1 MNQRD
6 VIWRQETTK
15 PVVEHDMFEIAQV
28 KKKISQGYYNERR
41 EPKNQYRL
49 RGFGATVNRSTFD

>member
-15 PVVEHDMFEIAQV
+15 PVVEHGMFEIAQV
-28 KKKISQGYYNERR
+28 EKKNSQGYYNERR
-41 EPKNQYRL
+41 EPKNQYIM
-49 RGFGATVNRSTFD
+49 RGFRATVIWSTFD

>member
-1 MNQRD
+1 M
-6 VIWRQETTK
+6 TK

-41 EPKNQYRL
+41 EPKNQYSM
-49 RGFGATVNRSTFD
+49 RGFGATVNWSTFD

>member
-28 KKKISQGYYNERR
+28 EKKILKDIIMR
-41 EPKNQYRL
+41 EENLKINI
-49 RGFGATVNRSTFD
+49 A